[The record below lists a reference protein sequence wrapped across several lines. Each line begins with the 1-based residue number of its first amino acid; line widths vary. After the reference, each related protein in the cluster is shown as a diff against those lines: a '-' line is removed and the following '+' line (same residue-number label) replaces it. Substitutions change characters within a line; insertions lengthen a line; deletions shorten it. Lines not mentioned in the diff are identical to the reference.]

1 VPCYCVDGV
10 SSLEDKLTKD
20 EAEVFVE
27 ITNKSFQGRDKR
39 LMLEGTQNLKETC
52 AQNST
57 STKDQWGS
65 TPDIKKKVKLDQ
77 K

>member
-1 VPCYCVDGV
+1 M
-10 SSLEDKLTKD
+10 EDKLTKD

-39 LMLEGTQNLKETC
+39 LMLEGTQNLKETR

-57 STKDQWGS
+57 STKDQ
-65 TPDIKKKVKLDQ
+65 
-77 K
+77 